1 MYVQDS
7 ISHHVIKINQSLVT
21 SSEGLLPV
29 FVTVALTVTFCPAL
43 MVGGMIFRLEYLKMA
58 YELQMIMK

>member
-1 MYVQDS
+1 MIQDS
-7 ISHHVIKINQSLVT
+7 NNHYIINVT

-43 MVGGMIFRLEYLKMA
+43 MVGGMIFRSEYLKVV